1 MATYG
6 TYPNYNQ
13 FYGQP
18 MQQQMQMPKV
28 QPMEQFQ
35 QYTPQQYTQPQPL
48 YKQQVGL
55 QGKSVDSIDVVKA
68 MDIPLDFSISYFP
81 LTDGSAIVT
90 KQLQT
95 DGTSKTV
102 VYKPIDES
110 ETKNVPKYITEEEL
124 EERIKTVD
132 NDDIKDDIKD
142 LKRKVEDL
150 TEDINSINKDM
161 KKRKD

>member
-18 MQQQMQMPKV
+18 MQQQMQIPKV

-35 QYTPQQYTQPQPL
+35 QYTPPQYTQPQTM
-48 YKQQVGL
+48 YKQSVGL

-102 VYKPIDES
+102 VYKPIEDKEI
-110 ETKNVPKYITEEEL
+110 TNVPKYITKEDLDKE
-124 EERIKTVD
+124 IKKVD
-132 NDDIKDDIKD
+132 NSSIKDDIKT
-142 LKRKVEDL
+142 LKRKIEDL
-150 TEDINSINKDM
+150 SEDLKDI
-161 KKRKD
+161 KKGKD